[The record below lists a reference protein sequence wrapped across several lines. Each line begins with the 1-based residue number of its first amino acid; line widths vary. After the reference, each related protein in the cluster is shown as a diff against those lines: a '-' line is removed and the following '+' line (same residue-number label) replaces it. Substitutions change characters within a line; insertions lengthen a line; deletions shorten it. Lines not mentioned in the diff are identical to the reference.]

1 MEAFLA
7 YLGYSTIGIAIFY
20 LFFKLLLSKEKSFR
34 LNRAFILASALLPLV
49 LPCIHLEMDFLT
61 ESPSGIATWEFLQ
74 ANPSPTPPP
83 DLKGSTSSEPISIP
97 ILSAIYI
104 IGAVLCLFHIGILP
118 CRALHKLISKG
129 KLMEKQEGIRIF
141 AVPEN
146 IPSMSWFHFVLLPE
160 GQGKSIN
167 PHILQHE
174 KAHIRLGHSYDLLL
188 MDLVCLLQWFNPF
201 AWLFLKELKAVH
213 EYEADAAVLQ
223 SGADAKDYQYLL
235 IEETT
240 GRDRYHLAHS
250 FNTNLK
256 KRLTMI
262 QKKKSSKWIYA
273 KALYMIPLLAASL
286 IAFAR
291 QPEVPASMVSTT
303 IKPESQTAKAMPT
316 MEATTHP
323 AAQTEQEAFS
333 SRAMEEEPVRVIPD
347 KRPQYPEGFLDWLS
361 QEIKFPESLRDAGAE
376 ATVYVGFIVRKD
388 GGLGDIKPMKLQIT
402 GQKADVDYSL
412 FEKEAIR
419 VLSQSPKWIPGEQ
432 KGEKIDVQY
441 ALPIRF
447 SIPKDSENK

>member
-7 YLGYSTIGIAIFY
+7 HLGYSAIGIAIFY

-34 LNRAFILASALLPLV
+34 LNRAFILASVLLPLV
-49 LPCIHLEMDFLT
+49 LPYIHLEMNFLT

-118 CRALHKLISKG
+118 CRALRKLISKG

-174 KAHIRLGHSYDLLL
+174 KAHIRLGHSYDLIL
-188 MDLVCLLQWFNPF
+188 MDSVCLLQWFNPF
-201 AWLFLKELKAVH
+201 VWLFLKELKAVH
-213 EYEADAAVLQ
+213 EYEADAMVLH
-223 SGADAKDYQYLL
+223 SGADAKGYQYLL
-235 IEETT
+235 IEETM
-240 GRDRYHLAHS
+240 GRDRYHLAHL

-262 QKKKSSKWIYA
+262 QKKKFSKWVYA
-273 KALYMIPLLAASL
+273 KALYMIPLVTASL
-286 IAFAR
+286 VVFAR
-291 QPEVPASMVSTT
+291 QPENPASLVSTG
-303 IKPESQTAKAMPT
+303 KPESSFAKALPQEGDLAKPVKQANPDELASPT
-316 MEATTHP
+316 K
-323 AAQTEQEAFS
+323 EQDTYA
-333 SRAMEEEPVRVIPD
+333 IPD
-347 KRPQYPEGFLDWLS
+347 KRPQAPEGFLDWIS
-361 QEIKFPESLRDAGAE
+361 QEIKYPEALQKTGAE
-376 ATVYVGFIVRKD
+376 ATVYVSFTVRKD
-388 GGLGDIKPMKLQIT
+388 GSLGDIEPMELRISGK
-402 GQKADVDYSL
+402 KAEADYSL
-412 FEKEAIR
+412 FEKEAVRII
-419 VLSQSPKWIPGEQ
+419 SKSPAWTPGETDG
-432 KGEKIDVQY
+432 KKVDVRY
-441 ALPIRF
+441 VLPLVF
-447 SIPKDSENK
+447 SAKK

>member
-7 YLGYSTIGIAIFY
+7 YLGYSAIGIAIFY

-34 LNRAFILASALLPLV
+34 LNRAFILASVLLPLV
-49 LPCIHLEMDFLT
+49 LPCIHLEMNFLT

-74 ANPSPTPPP
+74 ANPSPTPSP
-83 DLKGSTSSEPISIP
+83 DLKGSTSSEPILIP

-118 CRALHKLISKG
+118 CRALRKLISKG

-141 AVPEN
+141 VIPEN
-146 IPSMSWFHFVLLPE
+146 IPSMSWFRFVLLPE

-174 KAHIRLGHSYDLLL
+174 KAHIRLGHSYDLIL

-201 AWLFLKELKAVH
+201 VWLFLKELKPVH

-291 QPEVPASMVSTT
+291 QPENPASLVSTG
-303 IKPESQTAKAMPT
+303 KPESSFAKALPQEGDLAKPVKQANPDELASPT
-316 MEATTHP
+316 K
-323 AAQTEQEAFS
+323 EQDTYA
-333 SRAMEEEPVRVIPD
+333 IPD
-347 KRPQYPEGFLDWLS
+347 KRPQAPEGFLDWIS
-361 QEIKFPESLRDAGAE
+361 QEIKYPEALQKTGAE
-376 ATVYVGFIVRKD
+376 ATVYVGFTVRKD
-388 GGLGDIKPMKLQIT
+388 GSLGDIEPMELRISGK
-402 GQKADVDYSL
+402 KAEADYSL
-412 FEKEAIR
+412 FEKEAVRII
-419 VLSQSPKWIPGEQ
+419 SKSPAWTPGETDG
-432 KGEKIDVQY
+432 KKVDVRY
-441 ALPIRF
+441 VLPLVF
-447 SIPKDSENK
+447 SAKK

>member
-7 YLGYSTIGIAIFY
+7 YLGYSAIGIAIFY

-34 LNRAFILASALLPLV
+34 LNRAFILASVLLPLV
-49 LPCIHLEMDFLT
+49 LPCIHLEMNFLT

-74 ANPSPTPPP
+74 ANPSPTPSP
-83 DLKGSTSSEPISIP
+83 DLKGSTSSEPILIP

-118 CRALHKLISKG
+118 CRALRKLISKG

-141 AVPEN
+141 VIPEN
-146 IPSMSWFHFVLLPE
+146 IPSMSWFRFVLLPE

-174 KAHIRLGHSYDLLL
+174 KAHIRLGHSYDLIL

-201 AWLFLKELKAVH
+201 VWLFLKELKAVH

-291 QPEVPASMVSTT
+291 QPENPASLVSTG
-303 IKPESQTAKAMPT
+303 KPESSFAKALPQEGDLAKPVKQANPDELASPT
-316 MEATTHP
+316 K
-323 AAQTEQEAFS
+323 EQDTYA
-333 SRAMEEEPVRVIPD
+333 IPD
-347 KRPQYPEGFLDWLS
+347 KRPQAPEGFLDWIS
-361 QEIKFPESLRDAGAE
+361 QEIKYPEALQKTGAE
-376 ATVYVGFIVRKD
+376 ATVYVGFTVRKD
-388 GGLGDIKPMKLQIT
+388 GSLGDIEPMELRISGK
-402 GQKADVDYSL
+402 KAEADYSL
-412 FEKEAIR
+412 FEKEAVRII
-419 VLSQSPKWIPGEQ
+419 SKSPAWTPGETDG
-432 KGEKIDVQY
+432 KKVDVRY
-441 ALPIRF
+441 VLPLVF
-447 SIPKDSENK
+447 SAKK

>member
-7 YLGYSTIGIAIFY
+7 YLGYSAIGIAIFY

-34 LNRAFILASALLPLV
+34 LNRAFILASVLLPLV
-49 LPCIHLEMDFLT
+49 LPCIHLEMNFLT
-61 ESPSGIATWEFLQ
+61 ENPSGITTWEFLQ
-74 ANPSPTPPP
+74 ANPSPTPSP
-83 DLKGSTSSEPISIP
+83 DLKGSTSSEPILIP

-118 CRALHKLISKG
+118 CRALRKLISKG

-146 IPSMSWFHFVLLPE
+146 IPSMSWFHFVFLPE

-174 KAHIRLGHSYDLLL
+174 KAHIRLGHSYDLIL

-201 AWLFLKELKAVH
+201 VWLFLKELKTVH

-262 QKKKSSKWIYA
+262 QKKNSSKWIYA
-273 KALYMIPLLAASL
+273 KALYMIPLVTASL
-286 IAFAR
+286 VVFAR
-291 QPEVPASMVSTT
+291 QPENPASLVSTW
-303 IKPESQTAKAMPT
+303 KPEPSFAKALPQEGDLAKPVKQANPDELASPT
-316 MEATTHP
+316 K
-323 AAQTEQEAFS
+323 EQDTYA
-333 SRAMEEEPVRVIPD
+333 IPD
-347 KRPQYPEGFLDWLS
+347 KRPQAPEGFLDWIS
-361 QEIKFPESLRDAGAE
+361 QEIKYPEALQKTGAE
-376 ATVYVGFIVRKD
+376 ATVYVGFTVRKD
-388 GGLGDIKPMKLQIT
+388 GSLGDIEPMELRISGK
-402 GQKADVDYSL
+402 KAEADYSL
-412 FEKEAIR
+412 FEKEAVRII
-419 VLSQSPKWIPGEQ
+419 SKSPAWTPGETDG
-432 KGEKIDVQY
+432 KKVDVRY
-441 ALPIRF
+441 VLPLVF
-447 SIPKDSENK
+447 SAKK

>member
-7 YLGYSTIGIAIFY
+7 YLGYSAIGIAIFY

-34 LNRAFILASALLPLV
+34 LNRAFILASVLLPLV
-49 LPCIHLEMDFLT
+49 LPCIHLEMNFLT

-74 ANPSPTPPP
+74 ANPSPTPSP
-83 DLKGSTSSEPISIP
+83 DLKGSTSSEPILIP

-118 CRALHKLISKG
+118 CRALRKLISKG

-141 AVPEN
+141 VIPEN
-146 IPSMSWFHFVLLPE
+146 IPSMSWFRFVLLPE

-174 KAHIRLGHSYDLLL
+174 KAHIRLGHSYDLIL

-201 AWLFLKELKAVH
+201 VWLFLKELKAVH

-291 QPEVPASMVSTT
+291 QPEATASMVSTT
-303 IKPESQTAKAMPT
+303 IKPEFQPAKAMPT
-316 MEATTHP
+316 MEAMTHP
-323 AAQTEQEAFS
+323 AAQTDQEALS
-333 SRAMEEEPVRVIPD
+333 SRAMEKEPVRVIPD
-347 KRPQYPEGFLDWLS
+347 KRPQYPKGFLDWLS
-361 QEIKFPESLRDAGAE
+361 QEIKYPESLREAGAE

-388 GGLGDIKPMKLQIT
+388 GSLGDIKPMKLQIT

-412 FEKEAIR
+412 FEKEAVRII
-419 VLSQSPKWIPGEQ
+419 SKSPAWTPGETDG
-432 KGEKIDVQY
+432 KKVDVRY
-441 ALPIRF
+441 VLPLVF
-447 SIPKDSENK
+447 SAKK

>member
-7 YLGYSTIGIAIFY
+7 YLGYSAIGIAIFY

-34 LNRAFILASALLPLV
+34 LNRAFILASVLLPLV
-49 LPCIHLEMDFLT
+49 LPCIHFEMNFLT

-118 CRALHKLISKG
+118 CRALRKLISKG

-174 KAHIRLGHSYDLLL
+174 KAHIRLGHSYDLIL

-240 GRDRYHLAHS
+240 GRDRYHLTHS

-262 QKKKSSKWIYA
+262 QKKNSSKWIYA

-291 QPEVPASMVSTT
+291 QPENPASLVSTG
-303 IKPESQTAKAMPT
+303 KPESSFAKALPQEGDLAKPVKQANPDELASPT
-316 MEATTHP
+316 K
-323 AAQTEQEAFS
+323 EQDTYA
-333 SRAMEEEPVRVIPD
+333 IPD
-347 KRPQYPEGFLDWLS
+347 KRPQAPEGFLDWIS
-361 QEIKFPESLRDAGAE
+361 QEIKYPEALQKTGAE
-376 ATVYVGFIVRKD
+376 ATVYVGFTVRKD
-388 GGLGDIKPMKLQIT
+388 GSLGDIEPMELRISGK
-402 GQKADVDYSL
+402 KAEADYSL
-412 FEKEAIR
+412 FEKEAVRII
-419 VLSQSPKWIPGEQ
+419 SKSPAWTPGETDG
-432 KGEKIDVQY
+432 KKVDVRY
-441 ALPIRF
+441 VLPLVF
-447 SIPKDSENK
+447 SAKK